1 MYVVLHLF
9 DDLDDKEKV
18 LGIESYHRY
27 NVGDEYPRG
36 GYTPTAERIKSLL
49 TNDNARKMPLIGIPV
64 DEETQK
70 RLEAKENAVKA
81 EQEAPKAEQETE
93 KTSASAR
100 KKTPAAAKRKTARRT
115 TKKE

>member
-27 NVGDEYPRG
+27 NVGDEYPRE
-36 GYTPTAERIKSLL
+36 GYTPTAERIESLL

-70 RLEAKENAVKA
+70 RLEAKKNAVKA
-81 EQEAPKAEQETE
+81 EQEAPKAEQKTE

-100 KKTPAAAKRKTARRT
+100 KKTTAAAKKRTARRPA
-115 TKKE
+115 KKE

>member
-1 MYVVLHLF
+1 MYVVLTLF

-27 NVGDEYPRG
+27 NVGDEYPRE
-36 GYTPTAERIKSLL
+36 GYTPTAERIESLL
-49 TNDNARKMPLIGIPV
+49 TSNNARKMPLIGIPV

-81 EQEAPKAEQETE
+81 EQETE

-100 KKTPAAAKRKTARRT
+100 KKTTAVAKKKTARRPA
-115 TKKE
+115 KKE

>member
-1 MYVVLHLF
+1 MYIVLHLF
-9 DDLDDKEKV
+9 DDLDDAEKV
-18 LGIESYHRY
+18 LGIKSYHRY
-27 NVGDEYPRG
+27 NPGDEYPRE

-49 TNDNARKMPLIGIPV
+49 TDDNARKMPLIGIPV

-81 EQEAPKAEQETE
+81 EQEAPKAEQKTE